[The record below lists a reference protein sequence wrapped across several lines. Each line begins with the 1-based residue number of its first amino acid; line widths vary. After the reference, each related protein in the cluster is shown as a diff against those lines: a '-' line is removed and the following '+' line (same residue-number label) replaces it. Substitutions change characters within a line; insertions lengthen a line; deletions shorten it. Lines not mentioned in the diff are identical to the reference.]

1 MFDRHLLGDVAI
13 AVLLALPT
21 AALSRPQPPATDSSG
36 HTTEIVAQAA
46 HSDQSSTERRFEIN
60 S

>member
-21 AALSRPQPPATDSSG
+21 AALSRPEPPATTSG
-36 HTTEIVAQAA
+36 QSTEIVQQAA
-46 HSDQSSTERRFEIN
+46 HVDQLSTERRFEID

>member
-21 AALSRPQPPATDSSG
+21 AALSRPQAPVSAVSSQS
-36 HTTEIVAQAA
+36 TEIVAQAA
-46 HSDQSSTERRFEIN
+46 EVEQTSTERRFEID

>member
-21 AALSRPQPPATDSSG
+21 AALSRPQAPVSTSGSS
-36 HTTEIVAQAA
+36 TEIVAQAA
-46 HSDQSSTERRFEIN
+46 QVDQTSTERRFEID

>member
-21 AALSRPQPPATDSSG
+21 AALSRPQAPVSSG
-36 HTTEIVAQAA
+36 ASHSTEIVAQAA
-46 HSDQSSTERRFEIN
+46 QFDQTSTERRFEIT

>member
-1 MFDRHLLGDVAI
+1 MFDRHLLGDFAI

-21 AALSRPQPPATDSSG
+21 AALSRPEPPTEPAYGQS
-36 HTTEIVAQAA
+36 TEIVQQAAQA
-46 HSDQSSTERRFEIN
+46 DQLSTERRFEIE

>member
-21 AALSRPQPPATDSSG
+21 AALSRPEAPVSS
-36 HTTEIVAQAA
+36 TSSRSTEIVAQAA
-46 HSDQSSTERRFEIN
+46 QVDQTSTERRFEID